1 MSSLTNHTCP
11 AENTAGTEESSFLD
25 GRWDAHEIGWVIA
38 GVTAAVS
45 TVITLFT
52 VFMHARNY
60 YVPKEQRQIIRILFM
75 PAVYAVIS
83 FFSYRFFRSYTYYSV
98 SVVVYESLVLAAFL
112 MLLLQYIGDSSDE
125 QKAILRQ
132 KEKRKIPIPFCCIR
146 YRPSKPYF
154 LHALKWSVLQY
165 SLLRPLISIAEIIC
179 EAYGV
184 LCPTQYSVYY
194 AEVYLDSIDFVS
206 ISVALYGL
214 IVFYA
219 LVKERL
225 AGKKP
230 LFKFLCIKFIVMI
243 TFYQS
248 WLFDVL
254 ESHGVITATEYW
266 TATNVADGLAALCIC
281 CEMVLFSIAFIFAFS
296 WKEYRVQRPTD
307 AEHTSVFWAVLDSFN
322 YWDFLVEGYLG
333 LKFWYD
339 YIRGRPGTHAGKK
352 TRKSETGTEYGLDMD
367 AAFAGIEKTKL
378 TDGEE
383 YDAGRV
389 RSNESSVP
397 MQPTRGMEQ
406 RQQEHYPERQWGA
419 DDGRSGLPST
429 APGAYSSQP
438 HQPYGYNDNYYPSE
452 PNHPYGRDSRTR
464 DGQLYVQAP
473 TRAVEDYRPYTPPTV
488 SGYGGFGQEMAEE
501 QQQAYGG
508 GRAWGQAQ

>member
-11 AENTAGTEESSFLD
+11 AENAAGTEQSSFLD
-25 GRWDAHEIGWVIA
+25 GRWDAHETGWVIA

-75 PAVYAVIS
+75 PAVYAV
-83 FFSYRFFRSYTYYSV
+83 FSQIADASNAQ
-98 SVVVYESLVLAAFL
+98 LAAFL

-125 QKAILRQ
+125 QKALLRQ

-146 YRPSKPYF
+146 FRPSKPY
-154 LHALKWSVLQY
+154 
-165 SLLRPLISIAEIIC
+165 SLIRPLISIAEIIC

-184 LCPTQYSVYY
+184 
-194 AEVYLDSIDFVS
+194 YLDSLDFVS

-230 LFKFLCIKFIVMI
+230 LFKFLSIKLIVMI
-243 TFYQS
+243 TFYQA
-248 WLFDVL
+248 WLFNVL
-254 ESHGVITATEYW
+254 ESHGVITATEFW

-281 CEMVLFSIAFIFAFS
+281 CEMVLFSIAFVFAFS
-296 WKEYRVQRPTD
+296 WKEYRVQRPMG
-307 AEHTSVFWAVLDSFN
+307 
-322 YWDFLVEGYLG
+322 DFIVEGYLG

-352 TRKSETGTEYGLDMD
+352 TRMAETGTDYGLDMD
-367 AAFAGIEKTKL
+367 AAFAGVEKTKL
-378 TDGEE
+378 YDGAE
-383 YDAGRV
+383 RV
-389 RSNESSVP
+389 QSHESSVP
-397 MQPTRGMEQ
+397 MHPIGGTAQ
-406 RQQEHYPERQWGA
+406 RQQEHYPEPERQGGA
-419 DDGRSGLPST
+419 EDGRFGLPASV
-429 APGAYSSQP
+429 PGAYSSQQ
-438 HQPYGYNDNYYPSE
+438 HQMIEQYGYSDDGYMSP
-452 PNHPYGRDSRTR
+452 PTHPYASGSRIR
-464 DGQLYVQAP
+464 EGQLYVQAP
-473 TRAVEDYRPYTPPTV
+473 TSAVEDYRPYTPPTV
-488 SGYGGFGQEMAEE
+488 SGYGGGYEQDMAEE
-501 QQQAYGG
+501 QQAYGG
-508 GRAWGQAQ
+508 GRGWSHAR

>member
-11 AENTAGTEESSFLD
+11 AENTAGTEQSSFLD
-25 GRWDAHEIGWVIA
+25 GRWDAHETGWVIA

-75 PAVYAVIS
+75 PAVYAVVS

-125 QKAILRQ
+125 QKALLMQ

-146 YRPSKPYF
+146 FRPSKPYF

-165 SLLRPLISIAEIIC
+165 SLIRPLISIAEIIC

-194 AEVYLDSIDFVS
+194 AEVYLDSLDFVS

-230 LFKFLCIKFIVMI
+230 LFKFLSIKLIVMI
-243 TFYQS
+243 TFYQA
-248 WLFDVL
+248 WLFSVL
-254 ESHGVITATEYW
+254 ESHGVITATEFW

-281 CEMVLFSIAFIFAFS
+281 CEMVLFSIAFVFAFS
-296 WKEYRVQRPTD
+296 WKEYRVQRPMG
-307 AEHTSVFWAVLDSFN
+307 AKHTSVFWAVLDSFN
-322 YWDFLVEGYLG
+322 YWDFIVEGYLG

-352 TRKSETGTEYGLDMD
+352 ARMAETGTDYGLDMD
-367 AAFAGIEKTKL
+367 AAFAGVEKTKL
-378 TDGEE
+378 YDGAE
-383 YDAGRV
+383 RV
-389 RSNESSVP
+389 QSHESGVP
-397 MQPTRGMEQ
+397 MHPTGGITQ
-406 RQQEHYPERQWGA
+406 RQQEHYPEPDRQGGA
-419 DDGRSGLPST
+419 EDGRFGLPASV
-429 APGAYSSQP
+429 PGAYSSQQ
-438 HQPYGYNDNYYPSE
+438 HQMIEQYGYSDNGYTSP
-452 PNHPYGRDSRTR
+452 PTHPYASGSRIR
-464 DGQLYVQAP
+464 EGQLYVQAP
-473 TRAVEDYRPYTPPTV
+473 TSAVEDYRPYTPPTV
-488 SGYGGFGQEMAEE
+488 SGYGGGYEQVMAEE
-501 QQQAYGG
+501 QQAYGG
-508 GRAWGQAQ
+508 GRG